1 MKNQKGSAVLVLLG
15 FILCLSFV
23 GWSGLRVY
31 KSIIFNIEVG
41 GHLKRAADAN
51 TIELAKEE
59 MEIVVSYLEK
69 SGMKSGYTSVLYN
82 TPNEDVGFWYKNL
95 KSALEELKKI
105 TPEFTQLEKSNVLI
119 KLRETL
125 LDSGEKGLH
134 VTMPP
139 GISISPNN
147 SGYAFFGW
155 ISALLGVVGIIVIIF
170 GLDL

>member
-69 SGMKSGYTSVLYN
+69 SGMKSGRAIRMVVQIITDHFSKFISSV
-82 TPNEDVGFWYKNL
+82 E
-95 KSALEELKKI
+95 KK
-105 TPEFTQLEKSNVLI
+105 
-119 KLRETL
+119 
-125 LDSGEKGLH
+125 DGSGWDLFDFNFF
-134 VTMPP
+134 
-139 GISISPNN
+139 ISR
-147 SGYAFFGW
+147 
-155 ISALLGVVGIIVIIF
+155 
-170 GLDL
+170 